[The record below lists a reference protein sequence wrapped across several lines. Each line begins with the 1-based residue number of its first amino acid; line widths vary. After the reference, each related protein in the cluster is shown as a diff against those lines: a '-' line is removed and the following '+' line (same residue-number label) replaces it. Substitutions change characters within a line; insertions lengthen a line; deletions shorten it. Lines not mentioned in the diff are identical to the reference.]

1 MQQPSTNRLTL
12 LALLLLGVV
21 AVVCSMLGR
30 WQLERADERRGISA
44 EIERGR
50 LATPIVIQPNITAD
64 SVQPWRAAS
73 VTGRWAGQFSVMV
86 DNRNMDG
93 RPGLWLA
100 TPLILE
106 GGVAVLVL
114 RGWVPRPIGMQ
125 QAPKIETQ
133 SDPLTIEGEMSL
145 RVPRLFELWT
155 SKKGED
161 SGLPPAWKGIAAAE
175 SGWVDTSKVIRVQNL
190 DLASLTERTGLRFL
204 PVVLLQNNPAQ
215 EGLMRNWPK
224 PSLDADKN
232 VGYATQWFGFAAI
245 AAVAFCVVLWRFV
258 RRRRRQIE

>member
-1 MQQPSTNRLTL
+1 MQHPASNKLTV
-12 LALLLLGVV
+12 LALLLLGIVV
-21 AVVCSMLGR
+21 LVCASLGR
-30 WQLERADERRGISA
+30 WQLSRADERRAISA

-50 LATPIVIQPNITAD
+50 LAAPLLIRPDMTIE

-73 VTGRWAGQFSVMV
+73 ASGHWAAQFSVMV
-86 DNRNMDG
+86 DNRNLDG

-114 RGWVPRPIGMQ
+114 RGWIPRPIGTE
-125 QAPKIETQ
+125 QAPKIATQ
-133 SDPLTIEGEMSL
+133 LSMHTVEGEMSL

-161 SGLPPAWKGIAAAE
+161 SGLPSTWKGIAAVE
-175 SGWVDTSKVIRVQNL
+175 SGWVDTSSLVRVQNL
-190 DLASLTERTGLRFL
+190 DLGSLAERTGLKFL
-204 PVVLLQNNPAQ
+204 PVVLLQNSPAQ
-215 EGLMRNWPK
+215 EGLSRNWPK

-245 AAVAFCVVLWRFV
+245 AAIAFCAVLWRFV